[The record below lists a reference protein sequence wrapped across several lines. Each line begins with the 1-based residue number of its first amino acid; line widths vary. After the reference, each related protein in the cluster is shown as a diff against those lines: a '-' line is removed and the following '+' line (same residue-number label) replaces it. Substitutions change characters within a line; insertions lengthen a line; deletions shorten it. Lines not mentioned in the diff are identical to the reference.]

1 MSSEESCR
9 PGSSSPV
16 EEIIELPAWY
26 FFLQNSFDKFQ
37 ITKKKNININKKM
50 QSIQVQRMVG
60 LSHKYEYWLPT
71 FNSALKI

>member
-16 EEIIELPAWY
+16 EEIRELPAWY

-37 ITKKKNININKKM
+37 STKKMKNINKKM

-60 LSHKYEYWLPT
+60 LSHKYEYWLPP